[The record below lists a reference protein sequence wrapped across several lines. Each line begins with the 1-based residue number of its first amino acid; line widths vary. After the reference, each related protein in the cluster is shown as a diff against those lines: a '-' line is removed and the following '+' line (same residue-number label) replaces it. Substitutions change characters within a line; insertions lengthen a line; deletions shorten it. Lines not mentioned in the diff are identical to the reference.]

1 MNYVLHLGILLEL
14 YLILAL
20 SLNLT
25 VGYAGLLSLSHA
37 AFYGIGAY
45 TAALLMTRHG
55 LDFFSATILAVIITV
70 LSSLIVSWASVR
82 FRGDYFVLASLAF
95 QVIVFSVLYNLT
107 DLTGGAF
114 GVSGIPK
121 PVVAGI
127 KIDSLFFFFIFG
139 LITAVL
145 VACFLAVIYRSPFC
159 RSLKAVRDNDL
170 AAVSLGKNVT
180 SLKVRSIC
188 VASGCAALAGA
199 LYSSYVTYIDPT
211 SFHTE
216 ESILLLSMV
225 IIGGTGNFWG
235 PIAGVV
241 CLLLFPELLKLLAV
255 PESIAA
261 NSRMIFYGLLLILV
275 MRFRP
280 QGIIGEYRFN

>member
-1 MNYVLHLGILLEL
+1 MNYILHLGILLEL

-25 VGYAGLLSLSHA
+25 VGYAGLLSLTHA

-45 TAALLMTRHG
+45 SAALLMTRLG
-55 LDFFSATILAVIITV
+55 LDFFSATILAVVITV
-70 LSSLIVSWASVR
+70 VLSLIVSWASVR

-95 QVIVFSVLYNLT
+95 QVIVFSFLYNMT

-121 PVVAGI
+121 PSVAGFR
-127 KIDSLFFFFIFG
+127 IDSPFSFFVFG
-139 LITAVL
+139 LIVTAL
-145 VACFLAVIYRSPFC
+145 VSGFLAILYRSPFC
-159 RSLKAVRDNDL
+159 RTLKAVRDNEL
-170 AAVSLGKNVT
+170 AAVGLGKDVT
-180 SLKVRSIC
+180 SLKVRAIC

-199 LYSSYVTYIDPT
+199 LYASYVTYIDPT
-211 SFHTE
+211 SFNTE

-241 CLLLFPELLKLLAV
+241 CLVLFPELFKLLNV
-255 PESIAA
+255 PETAAA
-261 NSRMIFYGLLLILV
+261 NLRMIFYGLLLILV